1 MLRRSVIS
9 VVFFFPSI
17 SSAFSPIATNL
28 INPVVATTQVTA
40 SGTSKKNYKQYTLF
54 FSMAYSRGRKVGVGA
69 PGGIVGAGGGIVPG
83 AGVGHGGPTLELLE
97 LFDHQVTHE
106 LESSQL
112 YLSASIWFDAHDF
125 EGMAAYMLVESSK
138 EREHALQLIDFANKR
153 HFPIKLETLVAPNAD
168 WDDPEQVWQDVL
180 KLEHENT
187 NNLLLLAEAANK
199 CHDFSVLAFLNPFHI
214 EQVDSEDAIATI
226 LAKVHDE
233 TRTPGLLRQL
243 DHELG
248 LEAVAAGVVH

>member
-1 MLRRSVIS
+1 MLHSSIL
-9 VVFFFPSI
+9 VFFFLLLSPT
-17 SSAFSPIATNL
+17 AGFSTVAIRPGEAITKDHK
-28 INPVVATTQVTA
+28 VVN
-40 SGTSKKNYKQYTLF
+40 SKHALF
-54 FSMAYSRGRKVGVGA
+54 VSMAYSGGTVGGGA
-69 PGGIVGAGGGIVPG
+69 VVGAGG
-83 AGVGHGGPTLELLE
+83 AGGHGPSLELLD
-97 LFDHQVTHE
+97 LFNHQVTHE

-112 YLSASIWFDAHDF
+112 YLSASIWFDNHGF
-125 EGMAAYMLVESSK
+125 EGMAAYMLVESTK

-153 HFPIKLETLVAPNAD
+153 HFPIKLETLVAPNSD

-226 LAKVHDE
+226 IAKVHDE

-248 LEAVAAGVVH
+248 LEAVAGGVVH